1 MRVDRT
7 FAFVDLCGFTSYS
20 NREGD
25 EAAVEVLHHLRDL
38 VRHVTSDYGIQVG
51 NWLGDGAMFVSEGP
65 RALIETV
72 LVLQD
77 RFDDD
82 LLLRA
87 GAASGPTILFEG
99 DDYVGGPVNLAS
111 RLSDAASPGTFFTTA
126 TVADARPA
134 WAEATE
140 VGVQRFPGFDEPIQV
155 FRIASTSVPEARTR
169 GSGNSGRR
177 PPGLPDS

>member
-1 MRVDRT
+1 MRVERA
-7 FAFVDLCGFTSYS
+7 FAFVDLCGFTAYS
-20 NREGD
+20 NHEGD

-38 VRHVTSDYGIQVG
+38 IRHVTSDHGVQVG
-51 NWLGDGAMFVSEGP
+51 KWLGDGAMFVSDGP
-65 RALIETV
+65 RELVEAV

-77 RFDDD
+77 RFDDE

-99 DDYVGGPVNLAS
+99 EDYVGGPVNLAS

-155 FRIASTSVPEARTR
+155 FCVTPTETPVVPT
-169 GSGNSGRR
+169 
-177 PPGLPDS
+177 